1 MNGISS
7 DHQQLLKYF
16 YLDIL
21 IFDIDTEIE
30 AFSRIPLA

>member
-7 DHQQLLKYF
+7 DRQKLLRYF
-16 YLDIL
+16 N
-21 IFDIDTEIE
+21 DTEIE